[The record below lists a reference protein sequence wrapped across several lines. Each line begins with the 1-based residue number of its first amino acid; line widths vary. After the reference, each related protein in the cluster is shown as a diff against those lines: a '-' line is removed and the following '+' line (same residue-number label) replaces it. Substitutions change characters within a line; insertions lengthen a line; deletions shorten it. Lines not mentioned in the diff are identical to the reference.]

1 MPELPEVET
10 VRKTLEHLVIGKTIT
25 KVEVL
30 WPKIIKEPTEIE
42 QFQDALVGEEIVE
55 IGRRGKFL
63 IIYTTKFALI
73 SHLRM
78 EGKYGVFSKA
88 DSVEKHTHVI
98 FSFEDATELR
108 YKDVRKFGTMHL
120 FLKGKEFDS
129 LPLLHLGPEPLSEE
143 FTTQYLKETLKN
155 TKRSIKTS
163 LLDQTKVV
171 GIGNIYVDEALFRA
185 RIHPEQIASTLSD
198 FEYEKLVHEI
208 KETLSE
214 AVKQGG
220 STIRS
225 YLNSQGQIGMFQQ
238 QLLVYGRKGENCT
251 NCGTPLEKLKVGGR
265 GTHICPICQPLSTR
279 VD

>member
-10 VRKTLEHLVIGKTIT
+10 VRKTLEQLVVGKTIT
-25 KVEVL
+25 KVDVF
-30 WPKIIKEPTEIE
+30 WPKLVKEPTEVE

-78 EGKYGVFSKA
+78 EGKYGVFPNE
-88 DSVEKHTHVI
+88 VPREKHTHVI
-98 FSFEDATELR
+98 FSFEDNTELR

-120 FLKGKEFDS
+120 FLKGEEFDR
-129 LPLLHLGPEPLSEE
+129 LPLMHLGPEPLSEE
-143 FTTQYLKETLKN
+143 FTTQYLKESLKN
-155 TKRSIKTS
+155 TKRSIKTT

-185 RIHPEQIASTLSD
+185 RIHPERIASTLTD
-198 FEYEKLVHEI
+198 LEYEKLVHEI
-208 KETLSE
+208 KETLAK

-238 QLLVYGRKGENCT
+238 QLLVYGRKGEDCT
-251 NCGTPLEKLKVGGR
+251 NCGTPLIKLKVGGR
-265 GTHICPICQPLSTR
+265 GTHICPICQPLPAK
-279 VD
+279 